1 MLMCN
6 KELEIKLAKTGSFDE
21 IKNYLKRTFFC
32 EEAQVELVKRKDI
45 NLLYL
50 YMEKLI
56 IREPAQI
63 ELAKNGTKEML
74 LYAISKQHLCKQ
86 AVQCLIERFM

>member
-1 MLMCN
+1 M
-6 KELEIKLAKTGSFDE
+6 KLKT
-21 IKNYLKRTFFC
+21 ILNAHFFC

-63 ELAKNGTKEML
+63 ELSKNGTKEML